1 MKQLHKPN
9 IFREIRNNIKDIRG
23 QIEVKLDVELNQEKL
38 DALKEISRYT
48 KSLSYVKHA
57 DTKKRL
63 DYYLKKSHLNCRTTA
78 AALGIENTNVI
89 EQTVKYVSDKLS
101 GLIAEPMNKIMQSTD
116 SVTIADAITYFRI
129 VTKQERPMEYFLQ
142 GFSSMLPQQKYEQK
156 IGLRECGN
164 EIAILLS
171 FSKLFVEEI
180 LGSKCDNSKL
190 AHVLSILSSRNG
202 SVVDREAVSR
212 IFRGDFSKTAEG
224 QTRRAMTQVN
234 QMFQWWHDQNP
245 YND

>member
-1 MKQLHKPN
+1 
-9 IFREIRNNIKDIRG
+9 
-23 QIEVKLDVELNQEKL
+23 
-38 DALKEISRYT
+38 
-48 KSLSYVKHA
+48 
-57 DTKKRL
+57 
-63 DYYLKKSHLNCRTTA
+63 
-78 AALGIENTNVI
+78 
-89 EQTVKYVSDKLS
+89 
-101 GLIAEPMNKIMQSTD
+101 MQSTD